1 MFSDFLFRI
10 RAVCEIMSKNM
21 VEPERSQREW
31 RLRVVYWISKQAK
44 DNTLAPTPV
53 RAHTHTHTQKY
64 VIPIAFPYNIGFL
77 NVPQCYVRR
86 TLPLLFVIS
95 TNITNSMLIDQVDCV
110 FVIINNTK
118 FRVRVFRVSSIY
130 FFAFTA

>member
-10 RAVCEIMSKNM
+10 RAVCEIMLKNM

-53 RAHTHTHTQKY
+53 RARTHTQKY
-64 VIPIAFPYNIGFL
+64 VIPIAFHDNIGFL
-77 NVPQCYVRR
+77 NAPQCYVRR

-95 TNITNSMLIDQVDCV
+95 TNITNSKLIDQVGCV
-110 FVIINNTK
+110 VVIISNTK
-118 FRVRVFRVSSIY
+118 FRVSVFRVSSIY